1 MSHERGQDVSAPPRS
16 AEPEELYDAIIGIL
30 RRLDSIQS
38 IHGWFLRRYVAARTE
53 PTVND
58 QEIILWEDTVNTK
71 YYLVANFNGTTV
83 KIELT

>member
-1 MSHERGQDVSAPPRS
+1 MSHERGQDVSLIPRS
-16 AEPEELYDAIIGIL
+16 TEPEELYAAIIGIIE
-30 RRLDSIQS
+30 RLDSIQS

-58 QEIILWEDTVNTK
+58 QEIVLWEDTANTK
-71 YYLVANFNGTTV
+71 FYLVANFGGTTK